1 MNKLSPKQEKFV
13 QEYLKTGNA
22 TQSYLNAG
30 YNTKSP
36 EVGASQIL
44 RNNNVQERLD
54 ELKKVGQEKFKIDKE
69 FLAEKYLKLYEL
81 HEEGQ
86 GAVAKG
92 SLDSLA
98 RMFGLDTK
106 KIDVTTNGNSI
117 NIQIEKTYMNGED

>member
-22 TQSYLNAG
+22 TQSYISAG
-30 YNTKSP
+30 YSP
-36 EVGASQIL
+36 NGADVSAS
-44 RNNNVQERLD
+44 RLLGNASIQQRLE
-54 ELKKVGQEKFKIDKE
+54 ELKKIGEEKFKIDKE

-117 NIQIEKTYMNGED
+117 NIQIEKTYIDPKE